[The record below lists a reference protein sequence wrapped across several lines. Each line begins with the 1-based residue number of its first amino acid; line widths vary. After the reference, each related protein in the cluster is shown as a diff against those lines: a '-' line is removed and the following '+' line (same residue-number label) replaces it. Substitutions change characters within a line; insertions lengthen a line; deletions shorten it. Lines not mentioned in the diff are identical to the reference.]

1 MGTTTACAHVHNMW
15 KCFECV
21 FPEKQVEVT
30 KLLSVRREIRLAL
43 VIHQLNHNIDT
54 SQIFMIDIVPSK
66 EVCDFMFLHINLRL
80 EPVHTFALYGSA
92 PTAVIVATLV
102 TECPSV
108 EAVLAPPVSGTT
120 SNSRGQLVA
129 RSDQSAD
136 GYHQP

>member
-1 MGTTTACAHVHNMW
+1 MIGIVSS
-15 KCFECV
+15 
-21 FPEKQVEVT
+21 KQ
-30 KLLSVRREIRLAL
+30 
-43 VIHQLNHNIDT
+43 
-54 SQIFMIDIVPSK
+54 M
-66 EVCDFMFLHINLRL
+66 CDFMFPHMSLRL
-80 EPVHTFALYGSA
+80 EPVHTFALYGSG

-136 GYHQP
+136 GHHQS